1 MGKPCDAF
9 FYLINRMKLNLTK
22 PLAVFDLET
31 TGTNVGSDRIV
42 EISIIKIHPDN
53 KEEVMTRRINPGIP
67 IPAEVTAIHG
77 ISDEDVKNEPGFAE
91 LAPTLN
97 QFLNNCDLGGYNS
110 NKFDIPL
117 LVEEFLR
124 TGIDFDLKGRRFV
137 DVQNIFHKMEPRTL
151 KAAYRFYCNR
161 DLDNA
166 HSAEADT
173 RATYEILLSQLDRYE
188 DAEYTSNDGKIS
200 KPIVNDIKALHE
212 FSFHNRNADLVG
224 HLIYNQKNQ
233 EIFNFGKYKGK
244 SVEEVFNNEPSYYDW
259 MMKSDFP
266 LSTKK
271 VITAIKLRGFNKSS
285 VKI

>member
-1 MGKPCDAF
+1 
-9 FYLINRMKLNLTK
+9 MKLNLTK

-31 TGTNVGSDRIV
+31 TGVNVGSDRIV
-42 EISIIKIHPDN
+42 EISIIKINPDG
-53 KEEVMTRRINPGIP
+53 KEEVMTRRINPGMP

-77 ISDEDVKNEPGFAE
+77 IRDEDVKDEPVFAE
-91 LAPTLN
+91 LAPVFN
-97 QFLNNCDLGGYNS
+97 QFLTNCDLGGFNS

-124 TGIDFDLKGRRFV
+124 AGVDFELKGRRFV

-151 KAAYRFYCNR
+151 KAAYKFYCER
-161 DLDNA
+161 SLENA

-173 RATYEILLSQLDRYE
+173 RATYEILLAQIERYQDE
-188 DAEYTSNDGKIS
+188 EYTSKEGVLS

-224 HLIYNQKNQ
+224 HIIYNPKNQ
-233 EIFNFGKYKGK
+233 EVFNFGKNKGK
-244 SVEEVFNNEPSYYDW
+244 TVEEVFSKEPSYYDW

-271 VITAIKLRGFNKSS
+271 VITAIKLRGFNNSS